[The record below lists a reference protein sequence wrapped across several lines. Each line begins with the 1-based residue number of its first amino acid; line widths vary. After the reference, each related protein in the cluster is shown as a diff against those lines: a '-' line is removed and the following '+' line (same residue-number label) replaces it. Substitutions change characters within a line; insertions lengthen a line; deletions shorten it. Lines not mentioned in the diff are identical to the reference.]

1 MSDLELADMRH
12 VGSISSHC
20 VTRKPRSQ
28 THRQGGVYMDSIIH
42 GSLYL
47 CNYVYVFSTALFIIN
62 YVKTIHVLYFYY
74 ILPVICKNTCTSTF
88 IYDFLIIKNK
98 LSL

>member
-28 THRQGGVYMDSIIH
+28 THRQGGVYMDSMIH

-47 CNYVYVFSTALFIIN
+47 YNYVYVFSNIYNNIN
-62 YVKTIHVLYFYY
+62 INN
-74 ILPVICKNTCTSTF
+74 I
-88 IYDFLIIKNK
+88 
-98 LSL
+98 